1 MKKILVTLLA
11 VAMVASLCGMMFVSA
26 EATNPAAGKEVANA
40 EDMDASIT
48 TFWVGTDLTDG
59 KAEAGWEITWQP
71 GQWFGYWWNA
81 EATNVYDIANAP
93 DGVAIPTID
102 LGENC
107 TIESAR
113 VNMFLGDDMG
123 ILPAKSAALQVS
135 ADGETYTTVATVEIP
150 EAEAGSTNVGWIEL
164 APEAAVEGR
173 YVRIEIVL
181 GSYWCFI
188 DEIEVYGTAAAGG
201 DVEPP
206 VDDNP
211 PAADVQTYDKT
222 LVEGEDGNYT
232 CAAPYGFTWNINYVD
247 GTIAGEDNTI
257 CTTQEAYAACNP
269 NWAITIYAE
278 KQADGTYVAL
288 QDAIVCPGS
297 AEAAGITLG
306 ENQIAIV
313 AHSAYSNPN
322 GTNWEAKVVAMSVKA
337 GDVFVINEEMTTVYA
352 VIPGAENAPSDDTT
366 TEAPVTGDAGILVF
380 AILGVVAIC
389 GAAVT
394 IKARG

>member
-1 MKKILVTLLA
+1 MKKTLAMILALA
-11 VAMVASLCGMMFVSA
+11 LVASLCGMLFVSA
-26 EATNPAAGKEVANA
+26 EATNLAAGKEVANA
-40 EDMDASIT
+40 ELNGDNTNYCAN
-48 TFWVGTDLTDG
+48 LTDG
-59 KAEAGWEITWQP
+59 VIADAISTENGK
-71 GQWFGYWWNA
+71 WFGYWYNGDA
-81 EATNVYDIANAP
+81 AP
-93 DGVAIPTID
+93 DVIAQKSNTAENGIAIPTID
-102 LGENC
+102 LGAAYDL
-107 TIESAR
+107 TSVRMHIVDQADWGITAPDSA
-113 VNMFLGDDMG
+113 
-123 ILPAKSAALQVS
+123 IAQVS
-135 ADGETYTTVATVEIP
+135 TDGETFTDVVTVTEFTAGVTWVEFDLSGQT
-150 EAEAGSTNVGWIEL
+150 AQ
-164 APEAAVEGR
+164 
-173 YVRIEIVL
+173 YVRIAIDL
-181 GSYWCFI
+181 GSSWFFL
-188 DEIEVYGTAAAGG
+188 DEIEIYGTAAAGG

-211 PAADVQTYDKT
+211 PADDVQTYDKT

-232 CAAPYGFTWNINYVD
+232 CAAPYGYTWNINYVD

-257 CTTQEAYAACNP
+257 CTTQAAYEACNP

-297 AEAAGITLG
+297 AAGAGITLG

-337 GDVFVINEEMTTVYA
+337 GDVFEINEEMTTVYA
-352 VIPGAENAPSDDTT
+352 VIPGEENAPSDDTT